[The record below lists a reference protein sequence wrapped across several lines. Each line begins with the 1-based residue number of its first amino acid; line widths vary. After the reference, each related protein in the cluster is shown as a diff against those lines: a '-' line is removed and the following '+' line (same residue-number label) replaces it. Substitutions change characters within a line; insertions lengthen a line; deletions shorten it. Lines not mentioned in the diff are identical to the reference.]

1 MTLCCVCVCV
11 SVGVY
16 VCVSPLIKRL
26 LNECDGC
33 RIYRT
38 DLCLVSTNIYL
49 MSTHT
54 LGFELCVCVSV
65 SVYVYIVTATW

>member
-1 MTLCCVCVCV
+1 MTLCCVCV

-54 LGFELCVCVSV
+54 LGLELCVSV
-65 SVYVYIVTATW
+65 SVCVFIVMATW